1 MSSGPLSTFES
12 AAAIVQDAGGT
23 VVGRTRLQKIA
34 CVLELTGLGDGFQF
48 LYKHY
53 GPYSDALAT
62 ALRDANVLGFIVETE
77 SPTNWGGWF
86 STYQSKPTPGRSV
99 PNARTKIARIGA
111 SADAIALE
119 LATTAAFLASRGVS
133 GAWDETERRKPEK
146 ATSEYL
152 AKAKSLYAELKRVN
166 TPIPLPNI

>member
-1 MSSGPLSTFES
+1 MSSGQFSALKS
-12 AAAIVQDAGGT
+12 AAAIIQDAGGT

-34 CVLELTGLGDGFQF
+34 CILELTGLGDGFQF

-62 ALRDANVLGFIVETE
+62 ALRDAKVLGLLDETE
-77 SPTNWGGWF
+77 KPTNWGGWF
-86 STYQSKPTPGRSV
+86 SIFESKPTPGRSV
-99 PNARTKIARIGA
+99 PPARAEITRIGT

-119 LATTAAFLASRGVS
+119 LAATAAFLASRGVS
-133 GAWDETERRKPEK
+133 DAWAETERRKPEK
-146 ATSEYL
+146 AMDEYL
-152 AKAKSLYAELKRVN
+152 AKARSLYADLRKIE